1 MSLSI
6 ADVEKIALL
15 ARLSVTPDDAPRY
28 ASSLSAIL
36 EFVSQLDQVNT
47 DHISPMSHPLDLT
60 QRLRDDQIT
69 ETNER
74 DLFQKIAPKTVAGL
88 YLVPKVIAED

>member
-15 ARLSVTPDDAPRY
+15 ARLSVNHDDLQQY
-28 ASSLSAIL
+28 ASNLSNIL
-36 EFVSQLDQVNT
+36 DFVSQLDKVNT
-47 DHISPMSHPLDLT
+47 DKISPMSHPLDLT
-60 QRLRDDQIT
+60 QRLREDQIT
-69 ETNER
+69 EPNER
-74 DLFQKIAPKTVAGL
+74 AQFQKIAPKTVAGL